1 MSRSRTSAPWAATS
15 VPDIRRHWCNALDLT
30 ITRHSEPLTSD
41 GIGAGDRRMQRLQDK
56 LASAVA
62 LMEAEAHALR
72 DAQLYWVSRDM
83 VDVVRNAAHTL
94 PEWTP
99 ALAFPAPNG
108 LLCWAKP
115 AGEVP
120 YGPKK
125 TSTVDIPWDAV
136 WWWLRPDG
144 ALQVTPASRFTKH
157 QELIK
162 PFQVSTPL
170 WAAHTI
176 VVHPQRRRTEE
187 ANGSEDQHPFV
198 SALGAAW
205 LLMAQANVAETRTL
219 GPAGAAGGRRDRD
232 GDDTADQPAVREPS
246 TVTIVELR
254 ARASDRG
261 TDQQAGGSGRTYSHR
276 WPVEGHWRQQPCGP
290 NNSQR
295 KPKYITDYVK
305 GPKGAPLI
313 KKEKVRVLR
322 KGR

>member
-1 MSRSRTSAPWAATS
+1 MSRSRTSAPWAAIS

-30 ITRHSEPLTSD
+30 ITRHSEALTSD
-41 GIGAGDRRMQRLQDK
+41 GIGQGDRRMQRLQDK
-56 LASAVA
+56 LASAIEI
-62 LMEAEAHALR
+62 MEAEAHALR

-120 YGPKK
+120 YGPKQ

-157 QELIK
+157 QELIE

-232 GDDTADQPAVREPS
+232 QVDTADPSAVREPS

-254 ARASDRG
+254 ARGQRPRLRPAGRRIGAHVQSSL
-261 TDQQAGGSGRTYSHR
+261 AGGGALAPAALRPEQQSAQTQIHHRLRQGTEGRSAD
-276 WPVEGHWRQQPCGP
+276 Q
-290 NNSQR
+290 
-295 KPKYITDYVK
+295 K
-305 GPKGAPLI
+305 GKSA
-313 KKEKVRVLR
+313 RT
-322 KGR
+322 